1 LLSFFVFVAAK
12 KAMAALL
19 PSPSCVLV
27 SLQHHLLFLFC
38 CSKEGDSSRA
48 AIVFFFCFCCS
59 EEGDDNF
66 CFSFVT
72 TKKVTVV
79 KLSSPSSVFVLIQ

>member
-1 LLSFFVFVAAK
+1 
-12 KAMAALL
+12 MAALL

-27 SLQHHLLFLFC
+27 SLQRHFLFLFC

-48 AIVFFFCFCCS
+48 VVVFFFCFYCS

-66 CFSFVT
+66 RFGFVT
-72 TKKVTVV
+72 AKKVTVV
-79 KLSSPSSVFVLIQ
+79 KLSSPSFVFVLIQ